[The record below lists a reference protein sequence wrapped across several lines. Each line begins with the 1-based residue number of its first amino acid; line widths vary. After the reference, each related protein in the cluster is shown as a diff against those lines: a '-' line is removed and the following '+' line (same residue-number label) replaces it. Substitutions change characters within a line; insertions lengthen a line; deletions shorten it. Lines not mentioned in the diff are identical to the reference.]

1 MYENLGPQKEPFK
14 KYRNTAKT
22 PIDMIKCNSK
32 NSHSPTEEERKY
44 NRTKNKRAKKK
55 TNAVMIELNSAIYS
69 EYIKCEYHIYSI

>member
-44 NRTKNKRAKKK
+44 NRTKNKRAK
-55 TNAVMIELNSAIYS
+55 IENKYETADLDPVV
-69 EYIKCEYHIYSI
+69 

>member
-1 MYENLGPQKEPFK
+1 MALFKFIKFIK

-44 NRTKNKRAKKK
+44 NRTKNKRAK
-55 TNAVMIELNSAIYS
+55 
-69 EYIKCEYHIYSI
+69 